1 MREPILTG
9 IRKVTRKIHG
19 AMSATVP
26 LALSVF
32 AMSANADPLQIVGY
46 SGYLGEWELTAAV
59 TQEGSSADVRYSGA
73 PLMKHVGLYTQEGP
87 EEKSGKIR
95 IRMPPSSSQLEAT
108 LWIDGVECSYKG
120 ILADFYS
127 GNMNCTGRAAVP
139 LKLWVK

>member
-73 PLMKHVGLYTQEGP
+73 PLMKHVGLCTQEGP

>member
-1 MREPILTG
+1 
-9 IRKVTRKIHG
+9 
-19 AMSATVP
+19 MSATVP
-26 LALSVF
+26 LALTVL
-32 AMSANADPLQIVGY
+32 ATSASADPLQIVGY

-73 PLMKHVGLYTQEGP
+73 LLMKHVGLCTQEGP

-95 IRMPPSSSQLEAT
+95 IRMPPLSSQLEAM

>member
-73 PLMKHVGLYTQEGP
+73 PLMKQVGLCTQEGP

>member
-1 MREPILTG
+1 
-9 IRKVTRKIHG
+9 
-19 AMSATVP
+19 
-26 LALSVF
+26 
-32 AMSANADPLQIVGY
+32 
-46 SGYLGEWELTAAV
+46 
-59 TQEGSSADVRYSGA
+59 
-73 PLMKHVGLYTQEGP
+73 MKHVGLCTQEGP